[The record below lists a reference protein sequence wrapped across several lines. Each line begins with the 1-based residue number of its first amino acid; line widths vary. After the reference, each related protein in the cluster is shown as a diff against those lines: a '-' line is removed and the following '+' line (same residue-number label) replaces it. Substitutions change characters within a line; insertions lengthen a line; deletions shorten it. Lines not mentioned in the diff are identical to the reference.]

1 MGRDSRDPTVIRSV
15 AVTAEDVVAAAEARR
30 QRGEPV
36 VLRITPPFSGRV
48 RARLHVHRS
57 EEADPD
63 AVHVDPDRFFAVD
76 APDYPSPADT
86 GDELRADSGVE
97 YTVERH
103 HDRHVE
109 AVAEWRE
116 AVRDQFVERITIET
130 PAGPHRV
137 EVAVLG

>member
-15 AVTAEDVVAAAEARR
+15 AVTADDVVAAVEARR

-48 RARLHVHRS
+48 RGRLHVRRGETDRGTVHI
-57 EEADPD
+57 DPED
-63 AVHVDPDRFFAVD
+63 LLRVD

-86 GDELRADSGVE
+86 EDELRADPGVE

-103 HDRHVE
+103 HDRHAA

-116 AVRDQFVERITIET
+116 AVRDQFVEEVTVET
-130 PAGPHRV
+130 PTGTHRI
-137 EVAVLG
+137 EVTVLG